1 MAVTVMIRRTFTE
14 KEESGELAPLI
25 VKLRSLATI
34 QPGYITGQTFRCI
47 DCPGEYLV
55 VSTWN
60 SEKDWNRWLNSEAR
74 MQIQGQVDDLLG
86 EKTEYVL
93 YEPLLGGIIPKN

>member
-14 KEESGELAPLI
+14 EEKATKLAPLI
-25 VKLRSLATI
+25 VKLRSLAAI
-34 QPGYITGQTFRCI
+34 QPGYLTGQTFRCI

-55 VSTWN
+55 ISSWN
-60 SEKDWNRWLNSEAR
+60 SIEDWNRWLNSDTR
-74 MQIQGQVDDLLG
+74 MQIQDQIDGLLG

-93 YEPLLGGIIPKN
+93 YEPLLGGIIPQV